1 MEKRRFYLVLIGL
14 LCMFAICC
22 SESSDIVDEEGFHTQ
37 DLLAD
42 SVAIHEIL
50 QPHKIW
56 VCGDDALVFSL
67 SSSQMLFRY
76 SLPDWTFVDTM
87 GTQGEGPDDFSRFA
101 FLLNTNRGGDL
112 WFGDVMKPGLRRF
125 SLTESGLD
133 KKREVARP
141 RGDASA
147 LGVVYNDS
155 LIAYVVRSQD
165 RSVLRTGSLSD
176 SLRRIDSTACFSI
189 GKMDIQ
195 NSASGEIVSVSVRFY
210 NSPELRGT
218 GDRLAVWYPDTENL
232 YTYRIGKDGKLL
244 SDGIYGGEL
253 SFETVAAH
261 WEKNPD
267 NPRSVRLLAVTDE
280 HLYFFETE
288 KDLNKKREGADVAE
302 TKYAVLKVRDWSM
315 NPVKK
320 FVLDK
325 KNATQVVID
334 PNNEKIY
341 AYDPVCDFEQVY
353 VYDFKI

>member
-1 MEKRRFYLVLIGL
+1 
-14 LCMFAICC
+14 MFAICC
-22 SESSDIVDEEGFHTQ
+22 SESSDVVDEEGFRTQ

-50 QPHKIW
+50 QPKEMR
-56 VCGDDALVFSL
+56 VCGGKALVL
-67 SSSQMLFRY
+67 SPSNDRMIFRY
-76 SLPDWTFVDTM
+76 DLPDWTFVDTS
-87 GTQGEGPDDFSRFA
+87 GARGEGPDDFSMYA
-101 FLLNTNRGGDL
+101 FLLETNRDGDL
-112 WFGDVMKPGLRRF
+112 WFGDVLKTRLARYSLTDAGLRK
-125 SLTESGLD
+125 TG
-133 KKREVARP
+133 EVSRSQHDMPAQ
-141 RGDASA
+141 
-147 LGVVYNDS
+147 GVVFGDT
-155 LIAYVVRSQD
+155 LAVYVTRSQD
-165 RSVLRTGSLSD
+165 RADLRTASLSD
-176 SLRRIDSTACFSI
+176 SLRRIDSTDCFTI
-189 GKMDIQ
+189 ARMDIQ
-195 NSASGEIVSVSVRFY
+195 NSANGKIASISVRTY
-210 NSPELRGT
+210 NPPTLRAA

-232 YTYRIGKDGKLL
+232 YTYRIAPGGKICPEGV
-244 SDGIYGGEL
+244 YGGEL
-253 SFETVAAH
+253 SFEAVAAH

-325 KNATQVVID
+325 KNATQTVID

-353 VYDFKI
+353 VYDCKI